1 MATKK
6 SPVAI
11 GEPVKV
17 RILVDCYLGKCNE
30 VVEVDGAE
38 LDGLNGIVDADPE
51 AVAYAQSLQKE

>member
-6 SPVAI
+6 TIAPA

-17 RILVDCYLGKCNE
+17 RILVDCYLGKCND

-38 LDGLNGIVDADPE
+38 LEGLDGIVDANPD
-51 AVAYAQSLQKE
+51 AVAYAETLQKE

>member
-6 SPVAI
+6 TIAPA

-17 RILVDCYLGKCNE
+17 RILVDCCLGKCND
-30 VVEVDGAE
+30 VVEVDGAQLAG
-38 LDGLNGIVDADPE
+38 LDGIVDADPE